1 MQMVFLF
8 LVAAQALTQRGM
20 DSSPVSK
27 VIKLLED
34 MKGQLE
40 ADKASDEEMYD
51 KLACWCKKNNG
62 GKNAAV
68 EIAQQKL
75 SALDGEIEELTAK
88 ASELDTAIKTQEDEV
103 ASNTQALATATKM
116 REEEMA
122 KFQGEEKDMILS
134 IDSLKNALV
143 VLEKSQASF
152 LQQDSVMSVRKSV
165 RDVVSKTRAETLLE
179 QILTPDE
186 HDALTAFMQ
195 APAHTPQSGE
205 IMGILKQMK
214 KEFASNLA
222 DMQGDESKAV
232 SQYGELKS
240 AKDAEIAAGEK
251 MIKEKTAL
259 LGKTKVSLASAKED
273 HEDTTSALT
282 ADEAFLVDLKE
293 RCSVTDQEWEARSKV
308 RALEIQAVSE
318 TIKIL
323 TDDDAHDT
331 FHQTL
336 SFLQVSSMRRTVS
349 KHTLQKESASHI
361 IMKLSQK
368 TGRKELVQLA
378 ASVQLDSFAK
388 VKADIQGMIDDL
400 EKESADEVA
409 HKSMCNEQFQKNDMK
424 ITENN
429 YLLEDIITKVNDL
442 TSTIATLGDDI
453 AALKK
458 EIADTTIEMQRANE
472 LRIKENKEFQE
483 TLSDQRAT
491 QSILKKALDR
501 LAKFYSQNSLVQL
514 SAKAKAK
521 QAHKQEPGAAA
532 PPPPDSLPEYKTNQ
546 NSGSVMTMI
555 ESIIKDA
562 AEMEA
567 ESIKTENDAEASY
580 HSFLAESYASI
591 VAAQRSVT
599 NKAEEKAETESAKV
613 EAEADKAD
621 ADTTAATLEEAK
633 AELHKSCDFILENFD
648 AREAARKGEI
658 EGLQTAL
665 AKISTA

>member
-1 MQMVFLF
+1 ML

-51 KLACWCKKNNG
+51 KLACWCKKNDG

-68 EIAQQKL
+68 EIARQKL

-88 ASELDTAIKTQEDEV
+88 ASELDTAIKTQDEEV

-205 IMGILKQMK
+205 IMGILKQMR

-232 SQYGELKS
+232 SQYAELKS

-251 MIKEKTAL
+251 MTKEKTAL
-259 LGKTKVSLASAKED
+259 LSKTKVALASAKED
-273 HEDTTSALT
+273 HEDTTGALT

-293 RCSVTDQEWEARSKV
+293 RCSVTDTEWAARSKT

-336 SFLQVSSMRRTVS
+336 SFLQVASMRRTVS
-349 KHTLQKESASHI
+349 KHTLEKEAASHI

-368 TGRKELVQLA
+368 SGRKELVQLA
-378 ASVQLDSFAK
+378 ASVQLDSFTK
-388 VKADIQGMIDDL
+388 VKDDIQGMIDDL
-400 EKESADEVA
+400 DKESEDEVK
-409 HKSMCNEQFQKNDMK
+409 HKAFCNEQFHKNDMK
-424 ITENN
+424 IVDNN
-429 YLLEDIITKVNDL
+429 NLLNDITTKVNDL
-442 TSTIATLGDDI
+442 TSAIASLGDDI
-453 AALKK
+453 AALRK
-458 EIADTTIEMQRANE
+458 EIEDTKIEMQRANE
-472 LRIKENKEFQE
+472 LRISQNKEFQE

-514 SAKAKAK
+514 STKASKA
-521 QAHKQEPGAAA
+521 KQEPGAAA
-532 PPPPDSLPEYKTNQ
+532 PPPPPSLPEYKTNG

-555 ESIIKDA
+555 EGVIKDA

-591 VAAQRSVT
+591 KAAGRSIT
-599 NKAEEKAETESAKV
+599 NKVEQKAQSESAKV

-621 ADTTAATLEEAK
+621 AETTAATLEDEK
-633 AELHKSCDFILENFD
+633 SELHKSCDFIMENFD
-648 AREAARKGEI
+648 AREAARKGEV

-665 AKISTA
+665 AKISSS